1 MKCHYVDISL
11 PCPLSTVRLTG
22 VSIWSH
28 TSLVNVPHYPFRPS
42 TSPAFGLLPK
52 AHVVK
57 KYSVWDSALPGVELG
72 FLRLDPAVLTT
83 WRQFCGNYS
92 HSTVLLTS
100 YPTHEGSSYFRFNPP
115 PPPTPTPKLR
125 YFNQYYSPLLPQFLP
140 EAMNFIH
147 NKR

>member
-115 PPPTPTPKLR
+115 PPPPPPPNSVILTNTILLSCPSFYPK
-125 YFNQYYSPLLPQFLP
+125 P
-140 EAMNFIH
+140 
-147 NKR
+147 